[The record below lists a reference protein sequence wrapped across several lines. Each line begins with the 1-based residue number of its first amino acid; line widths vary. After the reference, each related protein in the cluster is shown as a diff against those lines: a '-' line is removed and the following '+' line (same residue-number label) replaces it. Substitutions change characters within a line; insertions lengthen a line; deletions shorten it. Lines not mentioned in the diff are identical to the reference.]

1 MRRQILRGPAL
12 SGKTERLMAAMAEAH
27 REDPTSYTFIAP
39 TPEEA
44 ESFAERFAR
53 ALKGP
58 VPAGNFV
65 TLSKVAE
72 DLHRLA
78 HPGEVLLSRGVVNL
92 LAADAFSDLPADELG
107 VFSPLRSSA
116 TFARSAAEA
125 AWDLAIRGEAEIAD
139 LLASEEALN
148 LARAVRR
155 GVERVRGRG
164 VFDLA
169 DAYRGF
175 DPAGAMEE
183 LRNRYGTRLFADGIA
198 DLPGAEMGFLLR
210 LLPLFEEA
218 TITLDP
224 ALWSRGGLEEFL
236 ALLAEGGFEE
246 IECRP
251 RDEPLSKGLDSFLL
265 EGPPHPASD
274 LRGLVSVESHPDPEA
289 ETFALCREAKRLISE
304 GLRPEDISIV
314 VADPATRGREILRAL
329 QDAGVPA
336 RLLAGESLL
345 EKKTVQVLLLPFRA
359 AASGYP
365 PELILTLLDGSLPTS
380 PRELEALASAAGL
393 LLLPAGDLASARRG
407 WIAALAEHQSA
418 LREMERVLAA
428 DETVLEGEVAA
439 AARRAESCALV
450 MSRSEELFDRL
461 ASMEAAIDGSGLA
474 AVASELGRLI
484 ELLRPRLSDSD
495 GDVPA
500 LDGFEEAVTRTALTL
515 EALGRADLPLDRLLS
530 ILVAALGVPA
540 WAGSARSGAVEIL
553 SPALSSKR
561 YRRVKFVA
569 GFNDG
574 LFPSRSAN
582 PLYQLNDLSSGRG
595 ERNLHLRNDRIER
608 YWLRKAIASSSRTVV
623 TYPRASR
630 EGAPLVPSLW
640 LERMAGV
647 SPAAEAEEEPSK
659 SPPIL
664 SRRHLR
670 VEYARALAGGGRLEV
685 PADLLGEVDPLRLR
699 AGEPPFQWRIEDPG
713 VSSTLVGRSFSY
725 SKLRDYRSCPFR
737 FFLTRALGIEEP
749 APGSLELTPLERGTA
764 YHAVLRAVGG
774 EAPPGAD
781 RREGGG
787 EDLVRGEVE
796 RTAARFLADEK
807 VRRMEAVRRR
817 IVGAVASDLLG
828 YLRFEAEDPVRA
840 AVGRRRMAEVPF
852 SLELSRMGELL
863 PRSAE
868 RYGDLTF
875 RGRIDRIDLSAPGK
889 KGEIE
894 VVLSDYKSSTS
905 GAEWEQLQLY
915 SLALLA
921 LGLPEVP
928 ARPGSMRA
936 LFRIVRRPGIS
947 RVLEVHAGEGRMVRQ
962 RSKPDPT
969 FAEVDGELREALD
982 GIFQGREFRRAAEV
996 EGSMG
1001 GCWGCPFEVEPCAIA
1016 AWMAG
1021 EGSR

>member
-27 REDPTSYTFIAP
+27 REDPTTYTFIAP
-39 TPEEA
+39 SPEEA

-78 HPGEVLLSRGVVNL
+78 HPGDLLLSRGVVNL

-107 VFSPLRSSA
+107 VFATIRSSP

-125 AWDLAIRGEAEIAD
+125 AWDLAMRGEGEIAD

-148 LARAVRR
+148 LARAIRR
-155 GVERVRGRG
+155 GVERVRGQG

-175 DPAGAMEE
+175 DPAGAGEY
-183 LRNRYGTRLFADGIA
+183 LRERYGTRLFADGLA
-198 DLPGAEMGFLLR
+198 DLPGAEMKFLFR

-236 ALLAEGGFEE
+236 ALLAERGFEE

-251 RDEPLSKGLDSFLL
+251 RNEPLSKALDSFLL
-265 EGPPHPASD
+265 EEPPHPASY

-329 QDAGVPA
+329 RDAGVPA
-336 RLLAGESLL
+336 RLLAEESLL
-345 EKKTVQVLLLPFRA
+345 EKKTLQLLLLPFRA
-359 AASGYP
+359 AAAGYP
-365 PELILTLLDGSLPTS
+365 PELILALLDGCLPAS
-380 PRELEALASAAGL
+380 PRDLEALASAAGL
-393 LLLPAGDLASARRG
+393 LLLPAGDLASARRS

-428 DETVLEGEVAA
+428 DETVLEGEVVAT
-439 AARRAESCALV
+439 ARRAELCGTI

-461 ASMEAAIDGSGLA
+461 ARMEAAIDGSGFEGM
-474 AVASELGRLI
+474 ASELGRLI
-484 ELLRPRLSDSD
+484 ELLRPRLADLEEERLAVSW
-495 GDVPA
+495 
-500 LDGFEEAVTRTALTL
+500 FEEALTRTALTL
-515 EALGRADLPLDRLLS
+515 EALGLGELPLDRLLS
-530 ILVAALGVPA
+530 ILVAALGAPS
-540 WAGSARSGAVEIL
+540 WAGSAQSGAVEIL
-553 SPALSSKR
+553 SPAVSSKR
-561 YRRVKFVA
+561 YRKVKFVA

-574 LFPSRSAN
+574 LFPSRASN
-582 PLYQLNDLSSGRG
+582 PLYLLSDFSPVKG
-595 ERNLHLRNDRIER
+595 ENNLHLRSDREER
-608 YWLRKAIASSSRTVV
+608 SRLRKAIAASSRTVV
-623 TYPRASR
+623 SYPRASR

-640 LERMAGV
+640 LQRMAGLRPLV
-647 SPAAEAEEEPSK
+647 EGRGPGQKEP
-659 SPPIL
+659 PTIL
-664 SRRHLR
+664 CRRGLR
-670 VEYARALAGGGRLEV
+670 VEYARALARGERLEV
-685 PADLLGEVDPLRLR
+685 PKELLQEVEPLRLR
-699 AGEPPFQWRIEDPG
+699 AEEDRFCWRVDDPE
-713 VSSTLVGRSFSY
+713 VSRILFGRSFSY
-725 SKLRDYRSCPFR
+725 SKLREYRSCPFR
-737 FFLTRALGIEEP
+737 FFLTRALGIQEP
-749 APGSLELTPLERGTA
+749 AAESFELTPLERGTA
-764 YHAVLRAVGG
+764 YHAILRAASAGDARVEEVVGE
-774 EAPPGAD
+774 EA
-781 RREGGG
+781 
-787 EDLVRGEVE
+787 E
-796 RTAARFLADEK
+796 RTVARFLADQK
-807 VRRMEAVRRR
+807 IRTVEAVRRR
-817 IVGAVASDLLG
+817 IVGAVASELLG

-840 AVGRRRMAEVPF
+840 SVGRRRMTEVPF
-852 SLELSRMGELL
+852 SLQLRRMGDLL

-868 RYGDLTF
+868 RYGDMTF

-894 VVLSDYKSSTS
+894 VVLSDYKSSDS

-921 LGLPEVP
+921 LGLPDLP

-936 LFRIVRRPGIS
+936 FFRIVRKPGIS
-947 RVLEVHAGEGRMVRQ
+947 RVLEVFADEGRMIRQ
-962 RSKPDPT
+962 RSRPNPT
-969 FAEVDGELREALD
+969 FAEVDRELLEALD
-982 GIFQGREFRRAAEV
+982 GIFEGRDFRRAADR
-996 EGSMG
+996 EGSKK
-1001 GCWGCPFEVEPCAIA
+1001 GCWGCPFEAEPCAIA
-1016 AWMAG
+1016 AWLAE
-1021 EGSR
+1021 EGPR